1 MLSGIFWL
9 DDGTGRGLEQAV
21 ARAADSYRSR
31 FHREPT
37 LCLVPPG
44 MLHEGR
50 TRLRGLAIREHSTL
64 PPRHLWIGIDD
75 AHEPLHTALTVR
87 DPSAAAFKSHAL
99 RSTPVMAFR
108 RRASRTTLHRR

>member
-9 DDGTGRGLEQAV
+9 DDGSGRGLEHTVSQA
-21 ARAADSYRSR
+21 AETFRSR

-75 AHEPLHTALTVR
+75 AHEPLHTGLTLR
-87 DPSAAAFKSHAL
+87 DASPLASNPRAF

-108 RRASRTTLHRR
+108 RRVARATLHRR

>member
-9 DDGTGRGLEQAV
+9 DDGSGRGLEQAV
-21 ARAADSYRSR
+21 SRATEAFRGR

-50 TRLRGLAIREHSTL
+50 TRVRGLAVIEHAAL
-64 PPRHLWIGIDD
+64 PPRHLWIGIED
-75 AHEPLHTALTVR
+75 ARQPLHAALTLQEVSAGS
-87 DPSAAAFKSHAL
+87 DPRAF

-108 RRASRTTLHRR
+108 RRVSRTSLQRR

>member
-21 ARAADSYRSR
+21 ARAADSFRSR

-75 AHEPLHTALTVR
+75 ERHPLHMSLTLR
-87 DPSAAAFKSHAL
+87 DASAAGSGPRAL

-108 RRASRTTLHRR
+108 RRVSRTTLRGM

>member
-1 MLSGIFWL
+1 MLTGIFWL

-21 ARAADSYRSR
+21 SRAAETFRSR

-50 TRLRGLAIREHSTL
+50 TRLRGLAVREHATL
-64 PPRHLWIGIDD
+64 PPRHLWIGIED
-75 AHEPLHTALTVR
+75 ARDPLHTALTLR
-87 DPSAAAFKSHAL
+87 DASPAESDPRAFRSAPL
-99 RSTPVMAFR
+99 MAFR
-108 RRASRTTLHRR
+108 RRVSRTTLHRR

>member
-21 ARAADSYRSR
+21 SRAAESFRSR

-50 TRLRGLAIREHSTL
+50 TRLRGLAVREHSTL

-75 AHEPLHTALTVR
+75 AREPGHMVLNPPAA
-87 DPSAAAFKSHAL
+87 SAPASNARAL

-108 RRASRTTLHRR
+108 RRVSRTTLDRR

>member
-9 DDGTGRGLEQAV
+9 DDGTARGLEQAV
-21 ARAADSYRSR
+21 SRATEAFRSR

-75 AHEPLHTALTVR
+75 ARDSLHTEPTLRDTSALAGNPR
-87 DPSAAAFKSHAL
+87 AF
-99 RSTPVMAFR
+99 RSTPIMAFR
-108 RRASRTTLHRR
+108 RRASRATLHRR